1 MLHSSPVGLL
11 VAGGDGC
18 ECCVVVAVERCCDSI
33 HLIELQS
40 SIWFLLKQVCPLSL
54 SVCPPINRSV
64 LTSARA
70 SRLCLASGYVHFFS
84 LSLSACFHSC
94 HFCVVF
100 FLRDSD
106 ADGSVWRKRHTFS
119 KVTFQAMF
127 DLRRAATV
135 FENVSSHVF
144 CIHVFLR
151 IHCRE
156 SLPAPMFSRNSVS
169 IWSILKKCIGLV
181 RTYLSFL
188 PHPPTPIPSLR

>member
-1 MLHSSPVGLL
+1 M
-11 VAGGDGC
+11 
-18 ECCVVVAVERCCDSI
+18 VAVERCCDSI
-33 HLIELQS
+33 HLIELHS

-70 SRLCLASGYVHFFS
+70 SRLCLASGYVHFFLS
-84 LSLSACFHSC
+84 LSLSVFIPVI
-94 HFCVVF
+94 FVGF

-106 ADGSVWRKRHTFS
+106 ADGSVWRKRNTFS

-135 FENVSSHVF
+135 FENVSSRVF

-169 IWSILKKCIGLV
+169 IWIILKKCIGLV